1 MAYLRVH
8 RCKHFQA
15 LGFVS
20 ARKCDGL
27 LELRNGLGKA
37 MPGCG
42 DTTQIEAILG
52 RVRRQSNGFLQL
64 PAASSSLP
72 MRARMIP
79 RHVVPIGEVRVEFQ
93 GLPDV
98 LKRFIGL
105 SSLEQAGGEVA
116 FRQT

>member
-1 MAYLRVH
+1 
-8 RCKHFQA
+8 
-15 LGFVS
+15 
-20 ARKCDGL
+20 
-27 LELRNGLGKA
+27 
-37 MPGCG
+37 
-42 DTTQIEAILG
+42 
-52 RVRRQSNGFLQL
+52 
-64 PAASSSLP
+64 